1 MARGS
6 QSIHVLFCILFVV
19 ENSRST
25 LSNFQQHIRLIL
37 TIVAMGTISEAK
49 KGERRDRESGV
60 EVFVSPTMC
69 PARASGLRLCG
80 LSL

>member
-1 MARGS
+1 
-6 QSIHVLFCILFVV
+6 VV

-37 TIVAMGTISEAK
+37 TIVAMGTIGFLNLEDTVLSEISEAK